1 MKTLYNN
8 LKIWLEGFSKEP
20 INNNIK
26 AICFNLYDD
35 GNGNWSLEMVGTA
48 SFDQDDPDW
57 ACDEITDFGTRNSPF
72 FWNENCDWESV
83 LEEVSRYISIYLEA
97 GILDFVKN
105 QVEAIAVGFVDGDI
119 NIIFTKDV
127 QNFQ

>member
-20 INNNIK
+20 IANKIK

-48 SFDQDDPDW
+48 SFEQDDPDW
-57 ACDEITDFGTRNSPF
+57 ACDEVTDFGTRNSPF
-72 FWNENCDWESV
+72 SWNENCDWKSV
-83 LEEVSRYISIYLEA
+83 LEEVSRYISKYMET

-105 QVEAIAVGFVDGDI
+105 RVEAIAVGFVDGDI
-119 NIIFTKDV
+119 NMIYKKT
-127 QNFQ
+127 NS